1 MAEDLHNNIQVRKWQ
16 FCIYGGIN
24 MFEKIFKRS
33 SWTDIVISLVFILLG
48 VLLVAKPTQ
57 TVGAISIILGVLF
70 IAMGALKLIEYYT
83 SKTKEDWLLT
93 VALVS
98 VIFGI
103 IVLFASDSIL
113 AFFRVILGIWIIV
126 TGIIDL
132 QTVLVW
138 KQVKSPYWTVS
149 LLLTIL
155 MIFAGIVILIN
166 QQIVLTAV
174 GVIIIIYGIFD
185 IIDRIIFMKKIDDY
199 MKE

>member
-1 MAEDLHNNIQVRKWQ
+1 
-16 FCIYGGIN
+16 

-113 AFFRVILGIWIIV
+113 AFFRLILGIWIIV

-132 QTVLVW
+132 QTILVW

>member
-1 MAEDLHNNIQVRKWQ
+1 
-16 FCIYGGIN
+16 

-70 IAMGALKLIEYYT
+70 IAMGALKLIEYYI

>member
-1 MAEDLHNNIQVRKWQ
+1 MDRHSNITSIHIIRSITCSQTNSNSRSN
-16 FCIYGGIN
+16 IYNIGSTIYCY
-24 MFEKIFKRS
+24 
-33 SWTDIVISLVFILLG
+33 
-48 VLLVAKPTQ
+48 
-57 TVGAISIILGVLF
+57 
-70 IAMGALKLIEYYT
+70 GALKLIEYYT

>member
-1 MAEDLHNNIQVRKWQ
+1 MDHSNRNYR
-16 FCIYGGIN
+16 F
-24 MFEKIFKRS
+24 
-33 SWTDIVISLVFILLG
+33 
-48 VLLVAKPTQ
+48 
-57 TVGAISIILGVLF
+57 
-70 IAMGALKLIEYYT
+70 
-83 SKTKEDWLLT
+83 TK
-93 VALVS
+93 
-98 VIFGI
+98 
-103 IVLFASDSIL
+103 
-113 AFFRVILGIWIIV
+113 
-126 TGIIDL
+126 
-132 QTVLVW
+132 TVLVW

>member
-1 MAEDLHNNIQVRKWQ
+1 
-16 FCIYGGIN
+16 

-33 SWTDIVISLVFILLG
+33 SWTDIVISLIFILLG
-48 VLLVAKPTQ
+48 VLLVVKPTQ
-57 TVGAISIILGVLF
+57 TVGAISILLGILF
-70 IAMGALKLIEYYT
+70 IAMGVLKLIEYYT
-83 SKTKEDWLLT
+83 ADTKEDWLLT
-93 VALVS
+93 IALVS

-113 AFFRVILGIWIIV
+113 SFFRVILGIWIIV

-132 QTVLVW
+132 QTILVW

-149 LLLTIL
+149 LILTIL
-155 MIFAGIVILIN
+155 MILAGIVILIN

-174 GVIIIIYGIFD
+174 GIIIIIYGILD